1 MKLTAPLWASTII
14 ILIRVLPTRRRRGND
29 GGGGGGGLEDIQVDL
44 PSLGRLFVR
53 VSLSPFFTR

>member
-1 MKLTAPLWASTII
+1 MKLTAPLWASTIV

-29 GGGGGGGLEDIQVDL
+29 GGGGGGLEDIQVDL